1 MESYLV
7 DNFVVYFDD
16 GTHCG
21 KSRVYAIDCV
31 RDRFLVAYFNGYPN
45 SSSLFVPYGKFLW
58 VDILDC
64 KLINM
69 EEI

>member
-1 MESYLV
+1 MDSRLV
-7 DNFVVYFDD
+7 DNLAVCFDD
-16 GTHCG
+16 GNHRG

-31 RDRFLVAYFNGYPN
+31 KDRFLVVFLNN
-45 SSSLFVPYGKFLW
+45 THCLYGKFLW

-69 EEI
+69 EEL